1 MDRKSIIAVV
11 LSVIVLGAWQYQNQK
26 NLRVWQEQQAAL
38 AAAASPKPSV
48 ETGGAASPSAAPSV
62 ATAPIPAPVTPG
74 VQEPKVEERTEKV
87 STPAVDYTFTNLGG
101 GIARLTLL
109 KHTGAHPGE
118 PMVLNAFGTRPIGA
132 VFQKPEDRGN
142 DAYSLTLKDGQVIC
156 DRLNP
161 AGLQITKTFT
171 LPKTT
176 KGGEEYVVQMEVAFT
191 NRGSAPVANPGY
203 FVFAGSA
210 EPIHPEDLPTYT
222 SFDWSRNG
230 KSTNVTTGWF
240 EAGKV
245 PLVGVETS
253 PAKSRYEQAPGNVT
267 WAGVT
272 NQYFT
277 TLLSA
282 TDPQGQGLGGG
293 VWAELVKLKLGEKEV
308 KGIEGALQMPGF
320 NLNPGETT
328 RQTFTLYAGPKEYRF
343 LKQLGHGEAEI
354 MNFGMFKLISIFLL
368 RTMNKLN
375 DWFHSYALAIIV
387 LTFVVRGALW
397 PIQGA
402 ATKSMKRMQL
412 LQPKMTELR
421 EKYKDDPAKMNQEV
435 MKLYKEYGVNPF
447 SGCLPMFIQI
457 PIFFGF
463 YSMLGTAVELR
474 NSTFLWVHDLS
485 RPDTIFHLAGI
496 PVNILPLAM
505 AGTMILQMQLTPK
518 SGDPAQ
524 QKIFMFMP
532 LVFVFLTYN
541 FASAL
546 ALYYTIQ
553 NILSIVQL
561 YVTRNQ
567 EMPTLQKVAVSAKKP
582 RR

>member
-11 LSVIVLGAWQYQNQK
+11 LSVIVLAAWQYQNQK
-26 NLRVWQEQQAAL
+26 NLKQWQDQQAAL
-38 AAAASPKPSV
+38 AALAPKPS
-48 ETGGAASPSAAPSV
+48 PSATAAP
-62 ATAPIPAPVTPG
+62 TAAPALAAPVAVTPKA
-74 VQEPKVEERTEKV
+74 QEAQVVEELKTIN
-87 STPAVDYTFTNLGG
+87 TPAVDYTFTNLGG
-101 GIARLTLL
+101 GISKLTLL
-109 KHTGAHPGE
+109 KHEGAKPGE
-118 PMVLNAFGTRPIGA
+118 RMVLNAFGERPIGA
-132 VFQKPEDRGN
+132 IFQKPDDLTP
-142 DAYSLTLKDGQVIC
+142 DAYTVTAKGGQVVC
-156 DRLNP
+156 ERTDSV
-161 AGLQITKTFT
+161 GLQVTKTFS
-171 LPKTT
+171 LPSKVQGAETYT
-176 KGGEEYVVQMEVAFT
+176 VQMEVAFA
-191 NRGSAPVANPGY
+191 NRGAAPVANTGY
-203 FVFAGSA
+203 YVFAGSA
-210 EPIHPEDLPTYT
+210 EPIHASDMPTYT
-222 SFDWSRNG
+222 GFDWSKDG
-230 KSTNVTTGWF
+230 KATNINTGWF
-240 EAGKV
+240 SAGKV

-253 PAKSRYEQAPGNVT
+253 AAKSQYEQSPGNVV

-277 TLLSA
+277 SLLSA
-282 TDPQGQGLGGG
+282 VDPQNQGAGLG
-293 VWAELVKLKLGEKEV
+293 VWAAPISLKLEDKDV

-320 NLNPGETT
+320 KLDPGQTLK
-328 RQTFTLYAGPKEYRF
+328 QTFTIYAGPKEYRW
-343 LKQLGHGEAEI
+343 LKQLGHGESEL
-354 MNFGMFKLISIFLL
+354 MNFGVFKLISIFLL

-375 DWFHSYALAIIV
+375 DWFHSYAWAIIV

-402 ATKSMKRMQL
+402 ATKSMKKMQL
-412 LQPKMTELR
+412 LQPKMTELK

-435 MKLYKEYGVNPF
+435 MKLYKDYGVNPF

-474 NSTFLWVHDLS
+474 NSSFLWVHDLS

-524 QKIFMFMP
+524 QKMFMLMP
-532 LVFVFLTYN
+532 LVFVFMTYN

-567 EMPTLQKVAVSAKKP
+567 AMPTLQKVSVPSKKP
-582 RR
+582 RK